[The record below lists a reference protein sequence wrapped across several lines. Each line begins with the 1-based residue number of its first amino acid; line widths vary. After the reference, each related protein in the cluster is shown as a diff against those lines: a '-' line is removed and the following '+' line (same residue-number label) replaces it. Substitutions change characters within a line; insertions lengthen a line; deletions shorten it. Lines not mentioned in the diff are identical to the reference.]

1 MTDTL
6 SRKDALRIFAVAG
19 AGFSLG
25 LDITMPGTPAAAATA
40 TDFSPLVC

>member
-1 MTDTL
+1 MTAAL

-25 LDITMPGTPAAAATA
+25 LDLATSGAPAAAAA
-40 TDFSPLVC
+40 ADF